1 MWGTQ
6 LWHRLTWGLALT
18 PLVFAVFV
26 SVDLATAFAVALT
39 FAPELVAIVL
49 VGAGLFLLSRRI
61 VKALRTVSERRQV
74 PGPGPQRPR
83 PSD

>member
-6 LWHRLTWGLALT
+6 LWHRRTWGLGLT
-18 PLVFAVFV
+18 PLVFVVLA

-61 VKALRTVSERRQV
+61 VKALRTVSQRRQ
-74 PGPGPQRPR
+74 GPWP
-83 PSD
+83 